1 MPNNNFLTTSESTTN
16 TVKIHVQHHTN
27 DSRKNAFTIR
37 VSMVNFLAGNQVS
50 KKNQIK
56 GKINAESTTKNIA
69 DYIKPIVWK
78 NQIILIDHSGTKSL
92 TSGIN
97 TIAKVRKTVAA
108 AKEIDKERSIKLTFS
123 GIVNRNYVN
132 QTKEIATINGTLH

>member
-16 TVKIHVQHHTN
+16 TVKIHVKHHTN

-37 VSMVNFLAGNQVS
+37 VSMVKFLADNQVS

-78 NQIILIDHSGTKSL
+78 NQNILIDHSGTKSL

-108 AKEIDKERSIKLTFS
+108 AKEIDKEWNIKLSFS

-132 QTKEIATINGTLH
+132 

>member
-16 TVKIHVQHHTN
+16 TVKIHVQHHSN
-27 DSRKNAFTIR
+27 DSRKNAFTIK
-37 VSMVNFLAGNQVS
+37 VFMVKFLAGNQIS

-69 DYIKPIVWK
+69 DYIKQIVWK
-78 NQIILIDHSGTKSL
+78 NQNILVDHSGTKSL

-97 TIAKVRKTVAA
+97 TIAKVRKTAA
-108 AKEIDKERSIKLTFS
+108 AVKEIDKERIS
-123 GIVNRNYVN
+123 N
-132 QTKEIATINGTLH
+132 

>member
-27 DSRKNAFTIR
+27 DSRKNAFTIK
-37 VSMVNFLAGNQVS
+37 VFMVKFLAGNQIS

-78 NQIILIDHSGTKSL
+78 NQNILIDHSGTKSL

-97 TIAKVRKTVAA
+97 AIAKVRKTVAA
-108 AKEIDKERSIKLTFS
+108 AKEIDKERNIKLSFS

-132 QTKEIATINGTLH
+132 

>member
-16 TVKIHVQHHTN
+16 TVKIHVKHHTN
-27 DSRKNAFTIR
+27 DSRKNALTIR
-37 VSMVNFLAGNQVS
+37 VSMVKFLADNQVS

-78 NQIILIDHSGTKSL
+78 NQNILIDHSGTKSL

-108 AKEIDKERSIKLTFS
+108 AKEIDKEWNIKLSFS

-132 QTKEIATINGTLH
+132 

>member
-16 TVKIHVQHHTN
+16 AVKIHVQNHTN
-27 DSRKNAFTIR
+27 DSWKNGFTIR
-37 VSMVNFLAGNQVS
+37 VSMVKFLAGNQVS

-56 GKINAESTTKNIA
+56 DKINAESTTKNIA

-78 NQIILIDHSGTKSL
+78 NQNILIDHSGTKSL

-108 AKEIDKERSIKLTFS
+108 AKEIDKEWNIKLSFS

-132 QTKEIATINGTLH
+132 

>member
-16 TVKIHVQHHTN
+16 TVKIHVKHHTN
-27 DSRKNAFTIR
+27 DSRKNALTIR
-37 VSMVNFLAGNQVS
+37 VSMVKFLADNQVS

-92 TSGIN
+92 T
-97 TIAKVRKTVAA
+97 A
-108 AKEIDKERSIKLTFS
+108 L
-123 GIVNRNYVN
+123 
-132 QTKEIATINGTLH
+132 

>member
-16 TVKIHVQHHTN
+16 AVKIHVQNHTN
-27 DSRKNAFTIR
+27 DSWKNGFTIR
-37 VSMVNFLAGNQVS
+37 VSMVKFLAGNQVS

-78 NQIILIDHSGTKSL
+78 NQNILIDHSGTKSL

-97 TIAKVRKTVAA
+97 AIAKVRKTVAA
-108 AKEIDKERSIKLTFS
+108 AKEIDKERNIKLSFS
-123 GIVNRNYVN
+123 GIVNRNYV
-132 QTKEIATINGTLH
+132 H

>member
-16 TVKIHVQHHTN
+16 AVKIHVQNHTN
-27 DSRKNAFTIR
+27 DSWKNGFTIR
-37 VSMVNFLAGNQVS
+37 VSMVKFLAGNQVS

-56 GKINAESTTKNIA
+56 GKINAESTIKNIA

-78 NQIILIDHSGTKSL
+78 NQNILIDHSGTKSL

-97 TIAKVRKTVAA
+97 AIAKVRKTVAA
-108 AKEIDKERSIKLTFS
+108 TKEIDKERNIKLSFS

-132 QTKEIATINGTLH
+132 

>member
-16 TVKIHVQHHTN
+16 AVKIHVQNHTN
-27 DSRKNAFTIR
+27 DSWKNGFTIR
-37 VSMVNFLAGNQVS
+37 VSMVKFLAGNQVS

-56 GKINAESTTKNIA
+56 GKINAESTIKNIA

-78 NQIILIDHSGTKSL
+78 NQNILIDHSGTKSL

-97 TIAKVRKTVAA
+97 AIAKVRKTVAA
-108 AKEIDKERSIKLTFS
+108 AKEIDKERNIKLSFS

-132 QTKEIATINGTLH
+132 

>member
-1 MPNNNFLTTSESTTN
+1 MPNNNFLTTSESATN

-69 DYIKPIVWK
+69 DYIKQIVWK
-78 NQIILIDHSGTKSL
+78 NQNILVDHSGTKSL

-97 TIAKVRKTVAA
+97 TIAKVRKTAA
-108 AKEIDKERSIKLTFS
+108 AVKEIDKERIS
-123 GIVNRNYVN
+123 N
-132 QTKEIATINGTLH
+132 

>member
-16 TVKIHVQHHTN
+16 TVKIHVKHHTN
-27 DSRKNAFTIR
+27 DSRKNALTIR
-37 VSMVNFLAGNQVS
+37 VSMVKFLADNQVS

-56 GKINAESTTKNIA
+56 GKINAESITKNIA

-78 NQIILIDHSGTKSL
+78 NQNILIDHSGTKSL

-108 AKEIDKERSIKLTFS
+108 AKEIDKEWNIKLSFS

-132 QTKEIATINGTLH
+132 

>member
-16 TVKIHVQHHTN
+16 AVKIHVQNHTN
-27 DSRKNAFTIR
+27 DSWKNGFTIR
-37 VSMVNFLAGNQVS
+37 VSMVKFLAGNQVS

-78 NQIILIDHSGTKSL
+78 NQNILIDHSGTKSL

-108 AKEIDKERSIKLTFS
+108 AKEIDKEWNIKLSFS

-132 QTKEIATINGTLH
+132 

>member
-27 DSRKNAFTIR
+27 DSRKNALTIR
-37 VSMVNFLAGNQVS
+37 VSMVKFLADNQVS

-92 TSGIN
+92 T
-97 TIAKVRKTVAA
+97 A
-108 AKEIDKERSIKLTFS
+108 L
-123 GIVNRNYVN
+123 
-132 QTKEIATINGTLH
+132 

>member
-16 TVKIHVQHHTN
+16 AVKIHVQNHTN
-27 DSRKNAFTIR
+27 DSWKNGFAIR
-37 VSMVNFLAGNQVS
+37 VSMVKFLAGNQVS

-78 NQIILIDHSGTKSL
+78 NQNILIDHSGTKSL

-97 TIAKVRKTVAA
+97 AIAKVRKTVAA
-108 AKEIDKERSIKLTFS
+108 AKEIDKERNIKLSFS

-132 QTKEIATINGTLH
+132 

>member
-16 TVKIHVQHHTN
+16 TVKIHVKHHTN
-27 DSRKNAFTIR
+27 DSRKNALTIR
-37 VSMVNFLAGNQVS
+37 VSMVKFLADNQVS

-56 GKINAESTTKNIA
+56 GKINAKSTTKNIA

-92 TSGIN
+92 T
-97 TIAKVRKTVAA
+97 A
-108 AKEIDKERSIKLTFS
+108 L
-123 GIVNRNYVN
+123 
-132 QTKEIATINGTLH
+132 

>member
-16 TVKIHVQHHTN
+16 AVKIHVQNHTN
-27 DSRKNAFTIR
+27 DSWKNGFTIR
-37 VSMVNFLAGNQVS
+37 VSMVKFLAGNQVS

-78 NQIILIDHSGTKSL
+78 NQNILIDHSGTKSL

-97 TIAKVRKTVAA
+97 AIAKVRKTVAA
-108 AKEIDKERSIKLTFS
+108 AKEIDKERNIKLSFS

-132 QTKEIATINGTLH
+132 